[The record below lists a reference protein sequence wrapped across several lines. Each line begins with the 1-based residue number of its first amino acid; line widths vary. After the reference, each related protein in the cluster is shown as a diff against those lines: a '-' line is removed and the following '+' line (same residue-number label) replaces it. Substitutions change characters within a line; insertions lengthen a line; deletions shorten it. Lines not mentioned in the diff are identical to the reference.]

1 MTAGSDPLD
10 KTSDAQQD
18 LIEAIRYSGKV
29 RPLIV
34 AVFVALLSS
43 CAAPPPTAESK
54 HGLDPTTEAWYILS
68 TQQLADVVRKGE
80 QQFKA
85 SRFDDAAAT
94 VQKAQTLQ
102 ARLLEAPH
110 PTLAAVEAA
119 SDLDDLYGRMLLRNG
134 HTGYARS
141 TFQKNVIRW
150 KNWKPQTPETER
162 RWKAAVAAVAEC
174 DRRL

>member
-1 MTAGSDPLD
+1 VTAGPGRWDD
-10 KTSDAQQD
+10 TSAGQQD
-18 LIEAIRYSGKV
+18 LIEAIRYSGEV
-29 RPLIV
+29 RPPLV
-34 AVFVALLSS
+34 AVFAVLWSS
-43 CAAPPPTAESK
+43 CAAPPPAAESK
-54 HGLDPTTEAWYILS
+54 PGPDPTSEDWYSSS
-68 TQQLADVVRKGE
+68 TQQLADVVRQGE

-94 VQKAQTLQ
+94 VQKGQTLQ
-102 ARLLEAPH
+102 SRLLTAPH

-134 HTGYARS
+134 HIGYARS